1 MNQGWIVFLFL
12 AISGV
17 SWVFG
22 KMKEKAEAE
31 EAQKRARLH
40 QQRLKQATGEG
51 TPKPISQQQQVP
63 IEKVATQRK
72 QQLAQLRQERLAALR
87 EEMAQRL
94 QGQTTARQVQPQ
106 RQQQPLRQTRPAAQQ
121 VTPGPALQQ
130 PKTGTNVA
138 TMRKP
143 PSFSHD
149 RAKLAKLGTHAEHA
163 DHKGEDRTV
172 HRLITDANTTT
183 TTTSKPLNKTLIDG
197 VELTKKDWR
206 RAIILN
212 ELLSPPIALRGEA

>member
-40 QQRLKQATGEG
+40 QQRLQRASGEGSPKQAG
-51 TPKPISQQQQVP
+51 QQPQVP

-87 EEMAQRL
+87 AEMAQRL
-94 QGQTTARQVQPQ
+94 QGQTSAKQVQQQQ
-106 RQQQPLRQTRPAAQQ
+106 RQPLRQTRPAAQQ
-121 VTPGPALQQ
+121 VAPGPALQQ
-130 PKTGTNVA
+130 SRTGTNVA
-138 TMRKP
+138 NMRKP
-143 PSFSHD
+143 PSISHD
-149 RAKLAKLGTHAEHA
+149 RAKLTKLGTHTEHA
-163 DHKGEDRTV
+163 DHKDEDRTV
-172 HRLITDANTTT
+172 HRLITDADTTT
-183 TTTSKPLNKTLIDG
+183 TTTSKPLSKTLIDG
-197 VELTKKDWR
+197 VELTTKDWR

-212 ELLSPPIALRGEA
+212 ELLSPPVALRGEA